1 MLPMTFSRL
10 FVLMQVLRVCF
21 FFQAEDG
28 IRDVAVT
35 GVQTCALPISKNL
48 ILFVARLQASQQ
60 QIILLIVQAR
70 KPILRMLQKYPPEPG
85 LDFGVAV
92 VGVWELFTDGR
103 EQVVRPLQAFLFRD
117 PQHVGKVALEG
128 SLDGLRALDMLQI
141 PDAEAHQGCR
151 REHDSQLQRQERSRA
166 FCQSQLL
173 GHSGA
178 SPDFSRPYEEKTIK
192 TSSDK
197 LSTHRK

>member
-1 MLPMTFSRL
+1 
-10 FVLMQVLRVCF
+10 
-21 FFQAEDG
+21 
-28 IRDVAVT
+28 
-35 GVQTCALPISKNL
+35 
-48 ILFVARLQASQQ
+48 
-60 QIILLIVQAR
+60 
-70 KPILRMLQKYPPEPG
+70 MLQKYPPEPG